1 MGLMCSH
8 PWQITCFF
16 SPYHHVG
23 NLKYMHLTFETI
35 VFVVGEFDLHLII
48 SFQIRFNLYGWDNK
62 DEGMENLNAL

>member
-1 MGLMCSH
+1 MCSH

-35 VFVVGEFDLHLII
+35 VLVAGEFD
-48 SFQIRFNLYGWDNK
+48 FAFDNK
-62 DEGMENLNAL
+62 F